1 MSVPDCRFARWA
13 PFDRLLDSAGM
24 PRIWRRRPLNGPGGP
39 SQAAAVAPIDA
50 AQPGP
55 LLAGIIDHVEEG
67 VLLLNGTRV
76 RWLNPAARL
85 MFPALEQ
92 PVGRPL
98 DEVVR
103 EHRIDRLALR
113 ARESRL
119 EQAAEV
125 ELPISGRIL
134 QVRAVPLHDGDLILL
149 ARDIT
154 RLRYLETV
162 RQQFVANLSHE
173 IRTPLAGLDLA
184 AQTLSAELPADG
196 DMRLFIDRITQEAGR
211 LADIVFNLNQLA
223 ALDAEGIAVEQLPFS
238 VDHLVRA
245 LIDRY
250 QVRAAAGQLVLRA
263 EIATAGSTA
272 LGDRAKTDQALQNIV
287 DNALKFTGSGE
298 VVISASV
305 ELSRVEIA
313 IRDTGPGIPGRDLA
327 RIFERFYKVDRS
339 RGGQPGSGLGLS
351 IARHL
356 VELQGGTILAE
367 SIPGAGTV
375 IRLRLPRAPLTSP

>member
-1 MSVPDCRFARWA
+1 MARF
-13 PFDRLLDSAGM
+13 
-24 PRIWRRRPLNGPGGP
+24 WRRRPSVSSGGP
-39 SQAAAVAPIDA
+39 STGDPEAPVEVAESRRR
-50 AQPGP
+50 
-55 LLAGIIDHVEEG
+55 LAGILEHVEEG

-98 DEVVR
+98 VEVVR
-103 EHRIDRLALR
+103 EHRIDGLALR

-134 QVRAVPLHDGDLILL
+134 QIRAVPLHDGDLILL

-196 DMRLFIDRITQEAGR
+196 DIRLFIDRITQEAGR
-211 LADIVFNLNQLA
+211 LADIVFRETTTIGLRYYDVDRECLRREVVTVETPVGAVRFKIAWREGRVINAAPEFEDVSRLA
-223 ALDAEGIAVEQLPFS
+223 ADRNLSVKEVQALAVK
-238 VDHLVRA
+238 A
-245 LIDRY
+245 Y
-250 QVRAAAGQLVLRA
+250 
-263 EIATAGSTA
+263 
-272 LGDRAKTDQALQNIV
+272 GDR
-287 DNALKFTGSGE
+287 S
-298 VVISASV
+298 
-305 ELSRVEIA
+305 
-313 IRDTGPGIPGRDLA
+313 
-327 RIFERFYKVDRS
+327 
-339 RGGQPGSGLGLS
+339 
-351 IARHL
+351 
-356 VELQGGTILAE
+356 
-367 SIPGAGTV
+367 
-375 IRLRLPRAPLTSP
+375 